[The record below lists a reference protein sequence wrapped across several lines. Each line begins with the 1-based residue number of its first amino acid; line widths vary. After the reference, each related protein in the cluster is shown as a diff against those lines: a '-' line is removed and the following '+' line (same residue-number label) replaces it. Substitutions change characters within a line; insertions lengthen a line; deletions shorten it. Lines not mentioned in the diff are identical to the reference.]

1 MVRIRLFE
9 EKDLQAV
16 SEMYVENW
24 KTTYPGLVNQEYLD
38 NMNVPWAMDKWVKF
52 LETEGNGMFIA
63 DKEGKLMGFGA
74 FRPSDHLEDSM
85 FLDALHVSKDARDLG
100 IGSKLIKAIGKKAIE
115 EGFSKMNISIVSG
128 NEHARRLYVNRGVVH
143 YEFEKI
149 DFAGVPSNVEYFMW
163 PTLDAFKD

>member
-1 MVRIRLFE
+1 MVKIRLVDK
-9 EKDLQAV
+9 KDLQAI

-24 KTTYPGLVNQEYLD
+24 KATYVGLVNQEYLD
-38 NMNVPWAMDKWVKF
+38 NMNVPWAMDKWSKF
-52 LETEGNGMFIA
+52 IECEEQGIFVA
-63 DKEGKLMGFGA
+63 DKEGKVMGFGA

-100 IGSKLIKAIGKKAIE
+100 IGSMLIKAIGQKAIQ

-149 DFAGVPSNVEYFMW
+149 DGEVYGYER
-163 PTLDAFKD
+163 L